1 MTPRATPGG
10 RSARGRNRSSLR
22 RLLLACLLPSAGLL
36 WSCPAEEPD
45 RPADEGPEEA
55 TPGEL
60 ELRPETMDA
69 PHEDVPRPSVPD
81 DDAQRPG
88 EPERRAAPAPE
99 PRPAPEPEPGGP
111 VARPTAEVARA
122 IERGRYLAERVAQC
136 IVCHTP
142 KDDAGRVILERRFQG
157 APIPVR
163 SPYPGRTWAVEAPA
177 IAGLSFY
184 TREEAIRLLT
194 EGIARDGEPPRPPM
208 PRFGMTREDAEAVFE
223 FLRSLR

>member
-1 MTPRATPGG
+1 MNPRATPGG
-10 RSARGRNRSSLR
+10 RSARGRPGSSVR
-22 RLLLACLLPSAGLL
+22 RLFLACLLPSAGLL
-36 WSCPAEEPD
+36 WSCPAEDPD

-69 PHEDVPRPSVPD
+69 PHEDVPRPSVPPTGGE
-81 DDAQRPG
+81 RPT
-88 EPERRAAPAPE
+88 EPE
-99 PRPAPEPEPGGP
+99 PRAAGEPAEEPEPQAP
-111 VARPTAEVARA
+111 EERSRA
-122 IERGRYLAERVAQC
+122 IARGRYLAERVAQC

-142 KDDAGRVILERRFQG
+142 KDDTGDLILARRFQG
-157 APIPVR
+157 APIPVK
-163 SPYPGRTWAVEAPA
+163 SPYPDRTWALEAPA

-194 EGIARDGEPPRPPM
+194 EGLARDGEPPRPPM
-208 PRFGMTREDAEAVFE
+208 PRFGMTRGDAEAVFE

>member
-1 MTPRATPGG
+1 MVC
-10 RSARGRNRSSLR
+10 
-22 RLLLACLLPSAGLL
+22 LLASAGLL
-36 WSCPAEEPD
+36 WGCPQAREPD
-45 RPADEGPEEA
+45 RPADEEPEEA

-60 ELRPETMDA
+60 ELRPETVDA
-69 PHEDVPRPSVPD
+69 PHEDVPRPSVPAG
-81 DDAQRPG
+81 DAERPG
-88 EPERRAAPAPE
+88 VSERRSAPE
-99 PRPAPEPEPGGP
+99 PEPEPGGP
-111 VARPTAEVARA
+111 GAQPPAGPSRA

-142 KDDAGRVILERRFQG
+142 KDDAGDLILERRFQG
-157 APIPVR
+157 APIPVE

-184 TREEAIRLLT
+184 TREEAVRLLT